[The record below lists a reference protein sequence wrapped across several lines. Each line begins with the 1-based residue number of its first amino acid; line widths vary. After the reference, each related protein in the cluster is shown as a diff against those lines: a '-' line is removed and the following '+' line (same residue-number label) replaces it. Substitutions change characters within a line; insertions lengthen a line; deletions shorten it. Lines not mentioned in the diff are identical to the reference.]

1 MAVHRGRQQET
12 EMTVRT
18 AEFVMAIA
26 TMLISIAIMWKST
39 ELSIGWVPQK
49 GPGSGA
55 WPFWLST
62 GMLLA
67 STATLVRWFL
77 RATPESRSE
86 ERYISRTGLYVVG
99 ISVGALLFLLIAINF
114 IGIYFALLLFM
125 FFYLRF
131 VGRHGWTATLSLTIG
146 VPVFIFCMFEWALT
160 IPLPK
165 AISEPL
171 FYPIYDLIY

>member
-1 MAVHRGRQQET
+1 
-12 EMTVRT
+12 MTVRT
-18 AEFVMAIA
+18 AELVVAIV
-26 TMLISIAIMWKST
+26 TILISLAIMWKST
-39 ELSIGWVPQK
+39 ELSIGWVPRK

-67 STATLVRWFL
+67 SIATLVRWFL
-77 RATPESRSE
+77 RATPESRSDE
-86 ERYISRTGLYVVG
+86 IYISRTAAYVVG
-99 ISVGALLFLLIAINF
+99 VSVGSLLFLLIATHF
-114 IGIYFALLLFM
+114 VGIYISLVFFLFG
-125 FFYLRF
+125 YLRF
-131 VGRHGWTATLSLTIG
+131 FGRHGWVTTMSLTIG
-146 VPVFIFCMFEWALT
+146 VPVFIFCLFEWALT

>member
-1 MAVHRGRQQET
+1 
-12 EMTVRT
+12 MTVRT
-18 AEFVMAIA
+18 AELLMAIA
-26 TMLISIAIMWKST
+26 TIVISLAFMWKST

-67 STATLVRWFL
+67 SIATLVRWF
-77 RATPESRSE
+77 RKTTPESRSDE
-86 ERYISRTGLYVVG
+86 AYISRTALYVVG
-99 ISVGALLFLLIAINF
+99 VSVGALLFLLIATHF
-114 IGIYFALLLFM
+114 VGIYIALLFFL

-131 VGRHGWTATLSLTIG
+131 VGRHGWVTTLSLTIG
-146 VPVFIFCMFEWALT
+146 VPVFIFCLFEWALT

>member
-1 MAVHRGRQQET
+1 
-12 EMTVRT
+12 MTVRT
-18 AEFVMAIA
+18 AELLMAIA
-26 TMLISIAIMWKST
+26 TILISLAIMWKST
-39 ELSIGWVPQK
+39 ELSIGWVPRK

-67 STATLVRWFL
+67 SIATLVRWFL
-77 RATPESRSE
+77 RMTPESRSE
-86 ERYISRTGLYVVG
+86 ETYISRTAAYVVG
-99 ISVGALLFLLIAINF
+99 VSVGALLFLLIATHIV
-114 IGIYFALLLFM
+114 GIYIALLLFL

-131 VGRHGWTATLSLTIG
+131 VGRHGWLTTLSITIG
-146 VPVFIFCMFEWALT
+146 VPVFIFCLVEWALT